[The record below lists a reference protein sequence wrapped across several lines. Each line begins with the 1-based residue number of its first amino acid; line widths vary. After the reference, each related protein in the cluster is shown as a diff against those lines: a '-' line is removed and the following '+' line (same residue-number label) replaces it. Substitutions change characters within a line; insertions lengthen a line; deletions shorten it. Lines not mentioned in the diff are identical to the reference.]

1 MGIEDTIRKIHEV
14 GIIPVVRAASLD
26 EARRAVDAICAG
38 GIPLIEITMTVP
50 DAPAMIRNSP
60 AIMEAAS

>member
-26 EARRAVDAICAG
+26 EAQ
-38 GIPLIEITMTVP
+38 VP
-50 DAPAMIRNSP
+50 DRYGGLGGQSQLAQPPGLPPMSQ
-60 AIMEAAS
+60 